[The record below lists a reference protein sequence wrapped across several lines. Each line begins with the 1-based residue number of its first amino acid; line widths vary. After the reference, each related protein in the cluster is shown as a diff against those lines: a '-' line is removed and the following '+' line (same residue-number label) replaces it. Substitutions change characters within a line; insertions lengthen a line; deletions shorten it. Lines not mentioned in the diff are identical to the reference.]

1 MASIKS
7 SPSNTSIHDDASTH
21 HFFPQNQTPFIIY
34 KILQLRMLY
43 CGGHMDHTQIRPL
56 PSPMHHTW
64 TTPKLG
70 PYQAPCTTPKLG
82 PYQAPIIRRANWS
95 GRTPSMLRVVYKM

>member
-43 CGGHMDHTQIRPL
+43 CGGHMDHTQIGPL

-70 PYQAPCTTPKLG
+70 
-82 PYQAPIIRRANWS
+82 R
-95 GRTPSMLRVVYKM
+95 

>member
-1 MASIKS
+1 MIMRTLDFYDILVRRAFMHEV
-7 SPSNTSIHDDASTH
+7 SPSNSMRGYDVVEFAPNCLHIVAV
-21 HFFPQNQTPFIIY
+21 
-34 KILQLRMLY
+34 
-43 CGGHMDHTQIRPL
+43 
-56 PSPMHHTW
+56 TW
-64 TTPKLG
+64 TTPRLG